1 MPLSHLNNEDMSFIG
16 LYVDD
21 ERSLP
26 DDLCEAGWTQS
37 KTFHEALVKLELIEF
52 ESLSLD
58 HDLGCFYG
66 YTELTGYHIVL
77 WLVQRKQDGLY
88 VPPDIRLHTANP
100 VGRDN
105 MQATID
111 RYLTD

>member
-1 MPLSHLNNEDMSFIG
+1 MSFIG

-26 DDLCEAGWTQS
+26 EELCELGWTQS

-66 YTELTGYHIVL
+66 HTELTGYHIVK
-77 WLVQRKQDGLY
+77 WLVQRKMDGLY
-88 VPPDIRLHTANP
+88 VPPDIRVHSANP
-100 VGRDN
+100 VGVEN
-105 MQATID
+105 MECMIE

>member
-1 MPLSHLNNEDMSFIG
+1 MHPNHLIGNDMSFIG

-26 DDLCEAGWTQS
+26 EELCELGWTQS

-66 YTELTGYHIVL
+66 HTELTGYHIVK
-77 WLVQRKQDGLY
+77 WLVQRKMDGLY
-88 VPPDIRLHTANP
+88 VPPDIRVHSANP
-100 VGRDN
+100 VGVEN
-105 MQATID
+105 MECMIE